1 MAVAVRGMS
10 FALLLGAALVSLVL
24 WGVQALVSQQAPTRE
39 PVTQGSAPALLL
51 GGTLTA
57 MLASASAAWSRLAPI
72 GSAYR
77 RGVLAIV
84 CAFGTFLVALLAAPL
99 HHYLGPWSLLALA
112 ALAGV
117 GLIPLSRRGRG

>member
-1 MAVAVRGMS
+1 MS

-24 WGVQALVSQQAPTRE
+24 WGVQALVSQQAPGRE
-39 PVTQGSAPALLL
+39 PVTQGSAPVLL

-77 RGVLAIV
+77 RGVLAII